1 LTKKEFG
8 QVATFNGMSQKM
20 WILSAIAAFIF
31 GFYDG
36 FFGPGTGTF
45 LLFAFLWIGFDFIG
59 AAANARGLNFAS
71 NIAGALFFIS
81 SGIVDFA
88 YAIPMGLAMMVG
100 AFCGARMA
108 IAKGATYVKTLF
120 IIMSIVLIGKQ
131 VIDLFK

>member
-1 LTKKEFG
+1 MMDF
-8 QVATFNGMSQKM
+8 
-20 WILSAIAAFIF
+20 SALVLAH
-31 GFYDG
+31 
-36 FFGPGTGTF
+36 F

>member
-1 LTKKEFG
+1 
-8 QVATFNGMSQKM
+8 M